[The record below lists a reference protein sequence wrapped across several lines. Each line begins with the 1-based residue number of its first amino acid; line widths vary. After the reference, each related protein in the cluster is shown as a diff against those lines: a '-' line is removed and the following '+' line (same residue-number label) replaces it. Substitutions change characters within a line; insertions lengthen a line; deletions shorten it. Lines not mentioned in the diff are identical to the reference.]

1 MALQV
6 ARRLFTVDEYYQMAA
21 AGILHEDDRVEL
33 IAGEI
38 LQMAPI
44 GSRHAGCVD
53 RINQFFA
60 LHVAGQ
66 AIVRIQNPIRLN
78 NLSEPEP
85 DMTLLTPRQDF
96 YTASHPGPQDVLL
109 VVEVADTSV
118 GFDRR
123 TKIPL
128 YGRVGIQEAWLV
140 DLTQEHIEVHRQ
152 PTSSRRGYRDVQHY
166 TRGMSL
172 SLLAFPALHLT
183 VEDILG

>member
-21 AGILHEDDRVEL
+21 VGILHEDDRVEL
-33 IAGEI
+33 IEGEI
-38 LQMAPI
+38 LQMAAI

-53 RINQFFA
+53 RLTQWFVV
-60 LHVAGQ
+60 HVVGQ

-78 NLSEPEP
+78 NRSEPEP
-85 DMTLLTPRQDF
+85 DLTLLTPRQDF

-109 VVEVADTSV
+109 VVEVADSSA
-118 GFDRR
+118 GFDRG

-128 YGRVGIQEAWLV
+128 YGRAGIREAWLV
-140 DLTQEHIEVHRQ
+140 DLTQNHIEVHRQ
-152 PTSSRRGYRDVQHY
+152 PVSSRRGYRDVQRY
-166 TRGMSL
+166 TRGMTL
-172 SLLAFPALHLT
+172 SVLAFPELCPL